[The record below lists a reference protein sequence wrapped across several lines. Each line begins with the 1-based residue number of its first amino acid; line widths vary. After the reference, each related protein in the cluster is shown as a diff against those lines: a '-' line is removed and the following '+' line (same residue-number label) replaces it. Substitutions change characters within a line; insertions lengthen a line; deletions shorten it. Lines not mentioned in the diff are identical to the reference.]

1 MGMAASQARLL
12 TITAR
17 MHDVEYQ
24 AQSIQNAK
32 IALSTQEDQVHKK
45 YLEALD
51 ATTMTVK
58 DWQGNIITANF
69 NTLCGISAADVGNYR
84 YSLFNSKGALI
95 VDDEIIS
102 GYNSYKSC
110 ATEASAEGFAFY
122 MLTGSTPSDY
132 DTEKGGLEDEFL
144 ETVEKHR
151 ASYNKGIAKENID
164 EALKELLHAAK
175 EYDDSF
181 SQEDEYEKEKFMSF
195 VEDFQDGKY
204 DDIDP
209 KLYDKI
215 KDKIDIY
222 NNLIQEADY
231 NMFRADAEKIFDE
244 AGYKADFNQ
253 SDFEYYMNMYKQIQ
267 ANGEYMVAISDFNGI
282 DGIGHAATDSDW
294 LQSMVQSGK
303 ITIDRASIDSKG
315 HLSFAKTA
323 VSSDAKLEYTP
334 TSTID
339 KTALAKAEAE
349 YEHDMKKLNS
359 KDKKFD
365 MDLSKLEAER
375 TALKTE
381 YESVKKVV
389 SDNIERT
396 FGIFS

>member
-32 IALSTQEDQVHKK
+32 IALSTQEDAVHKK

-84 YSLFNSKGALI
+84 YALFDSKGGLI
-95 VDDEIIS
+95 VDDEIAEE
-102 GYNSYKSC
+102 YASYLE
-110 ATEASAEGFAFY
+110 EASDPSAEGFAIY
-122 MLTGSTPSDY
+122 MLTGGECTSINFDDDGKFDIDDYREGYTGVDQKAIEEARGKIDSLGPDVYSTYTASNFDELCTY
-132 DTEKGGLEDEFL
+132 ALEDDMPPG
-144 ETVEKHR
+144 TD
-151 ASYNKGIAKENID
+151 EN
-164 EALKELLHAAK
+164 LW
-175 EYDDSF
+175 
-181 SQEDEYEKEKFMSF
+181 EDVKKAVNAY
-195 VEDFQDGKY
+195 Q
-204 DDIDP
+204 
-209 KLYDKI
+209 
-215 KDKIDIY
+215 
-222 NNLIQEADY
+222 NLINQANY
-231 NMFRADAEKIFDE
+231 KVFKTDAEKIFE
-244 AGYKADFNQ
+244 QAGYKEEFNQ
-253 SDFEYYMNMYKQIQ
+253 SDFTYYVNMYKQIE
-267 ANGEYMVAISDFNGI
+267 ANKGHVTAISKFNGI

-294 LQSMVQSGK
+294 LQNMVQSGK
-303 ITIDRASIDSKG
+303 ITIDRATIDNKG
-315 HLSFAKTA
+315 YLSFASTA
-323 VSSDAKLEYTP
+323 VSSDSKLEYTT

-349 YEHDMKKLNS
+349 YEHNMKQINA

-381 YESVKKVV
+381 YDSVKKVV